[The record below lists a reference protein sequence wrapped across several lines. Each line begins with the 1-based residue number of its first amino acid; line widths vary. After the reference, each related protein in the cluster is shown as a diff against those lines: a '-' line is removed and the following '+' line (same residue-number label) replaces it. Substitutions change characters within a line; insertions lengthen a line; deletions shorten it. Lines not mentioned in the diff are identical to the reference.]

1 MNKTKDTIE
10 AMLGD
15 WISELLSRAYPELEV
30 ENSIATVFETT
41 DESFGDYQF
50 NGAMALAKT
59 LKSAP
64 RKIAEGVVAAIGG
77 EPAFLDHVE
86 VAGPGFINIFLDR
99 SWLAGRLESMLAD
112 RRLCVP
118 KAGRGRRI
126 VIDYSSPNVAKPMHI
141 GHIRSTVI
149 GNALYRM
156 HEFLGYDAISDNHL
170 GDWGTQFGLILLGYR
185 DYLDRDA
192 LADHPAEELERVY
205 VKSYERSKRD
215 EEWLNAARRELV
227 KLQSGDEECV
237 SIWRS
242 CVELSLQ
249 EFEHIYERL
258 GVEFDLVRGE
268 SYYGELLPQV
278 VAELE
283 QNGLVEESEG
293 AKVVFLDDDKNE
305 VCIVQK
311 QDGGFNYTTTD
322 LATVKS
328 RIEEFAPD
336 KIIYVTDERQQR
348 HFRHFFE
355 VCRRV
360 GWNAD
365 LVHVWF
371 GLMRLPD
378 ATFSTREGNV
388 IKLEQ
393 LLDMAEEKALEL
405 VGGSSPDMPAEQQ
418 KRIAAAVG
426 IGAVKYADLSQNPQS
441 LVTFTWEKALSLEG
455 NSAPYLQYAHA
466 RIMSVI
472 DKYSERYPNADWEG
486 QAIMLEDR
494 LERRLAMKLA
504 RFSTAVIKS
513 TELYRPNM
521 LADYLYDVSQ
531 LYSSFYQN
539 LPFLRAEEGV
549 RESRIKLCRL
559 TAKVLKTGLQLLGIE
574 AHPRSW
580 EAKQLGAVGKVGAQ
594 AIQGTK
600 DAAPYAGAVAG
611 LVAVAVAR
619 VKADDQE

>member
-1 MNKTKDTIE
+1 MNVGNDTIE
-10 AMLGD
+10 AMLSD
-15 WISELLSRAYPELEV
+15 WIAGLLGRAYPELEID
-30 ENSIATVFETT
+30 SGIAAVFETA

-50 NGAMALAKT
+50 NGAMSLAKT
-59 LKSAP
+59 LKCAP
-64 RKIAEGVVAAIGG
+64 RIVAESVVEVIVDP
-77 EPAFLDHVE
+77 PAFLDRAE
-86 VAGPGFINIFLDR
+86 IAGPGFINIFLDR
-99 SWLAGRLESMLAD
+99 QWLSSRLEAMHAD
-112 RRLCVP
+112 QRLCVP
-118 KAGRGRRI
+118 ESGRGQRV

-156 HEFLGYDAISDNHL
+156 HKFLGYDTVSDNHL

-185 DYLDRDA
+185 EYLDREA
-192 LADHPAEELERVY
+192 LRDHPAEELERVY
-205 VKSYERSKRD
+205 VKSYERSKND

-227 KLQSGDEECV
+227 KLQSGDAECV
-237 SIWRS
+237 SIWKN
-242 CVELSLQ
+242 CVELSLK

-258 GVEFDLVRGE
+258 GVSFDLVRGE
-268 SYYGELLPQV
+268 SYYGDVLPQV
-278 VAELE
+278 VEELE
-283 QNGLVEESEG
+283 QKGLIEESEG

-328 RIEEFAPD
+328 RIDEFSPD

-405 VGGSSPDMPAEQQ
+405 VAGSSPDMPIEQQ
-418 KRIAAAVG
+418 RRIAAAVG

-466 RIMSVI
+466 RIMSVV
-472 DKYSERYPNADWEG
+472 DKYAERYPQVDLDSHSIALDD
-486 QAIMLEDR
+486 AI
-494 LERRLAMKLA
+494 ERRLALKLA
-504 RFSTAVIKS
+504 RFSAVVARA

-521 LADYLYDVSQ
+521 LADYLYDLSQ

-559 TAKVLKTGLQLLGIE
+559 TAKVLKTGLQLLGI
-574 AHPRSW
+574 
-580 EAKQLGAVGKVGAQ
+580 
-594 AIQGTK
+594 
-600 DAAPYAGAVAG
+600 DAPD
-611 LVAVAVAR
+611 R
-619 VKADDQE
+619 I